1 MRKKDRNSVVKV
13 NKDRNYQTAVK
24 TLEFKQIIINNS
36 WVINNSV
43 EL

>member
-1 MRKKDRNSVVKV
+1 MKMQSKNRKMRKKDRNSVVKV

-36 WVINNSV
+36 
-43 EL
+43 